1 VTDYGIF
8 QIREKIMQPEL
19 SIVVPIYNEE
29 FGIVE
34 FANQLKINLDQLHIK
49 YEVIFINDG
58 SSDATQEII
67 ESIKWSEL
75 KSFEFQF
82 NAGHMKALEA
92 GYEKSSGKLII
103 TLDSD
108 LQHPPKYIK
117 HFLDKQRETNVDV
130 VYGIRD
136 SRKEDSLFKR
146 MTAKLYYGLMRK
158 LSGINIRT
166 NAADFRLITKSVRDV
181 LVDLQEENKV
191 FRLLIPSLGY
201 REAEVLFQAEKR
213 MFGNSKYGIKNM
225 GLLALSSVL
234 SFSIKPLRW
243 AIWIGLWAVVL
254 SLVWISYV
262 IVAQFEGWVI
272 QGWSSLIAAVIL
284 FAGVQLL
291 LLGIV
296 GQYIGQIYVSQQK
309 RPKYLFKNK

>member
-1 VTDYGIF
+1 
-8 QIREKIMQPEL
+8 MQADL

-34 FANQLKINLDQLHIK
+34 FAKQLKVNLDQLRIQ

-58 SSDATQEII
+58 SSDATQDKID
-67 ESIKWSEL
+67 SIKWSEL

-103 TLDSD
+103 TMDSD

-117 HFLDKQRETNVDV
+117 HLIEKQKETKADV

-146 MTAKLYYGLMRK
+146 LTAKFYYSLMRR

-166 NAADFRLITKSVRDV
+166 NAADFRLITKHVRDT
-181 LVDLQEENKV
+181 LVELQEENKV

-201 REAEVLFQAEKR
+201 KESEVLFQAEKR
-213 MFGNSKYGIKNM
+213 IFGSSKYGIKDM
-225 GLLALSSVL
+225 GLLAISSVL
-234 SFSIKPLRW
+234 SFSIRPLRW
-243 AIWIGLWAVVL
+243 AIWIGLWAVIL

-291 LLGIV
+291 LLGLV

>member
-1 VTDYGIF
+1 
-8 QIREKIMQPEL
+8 MQPDL
-19 SIVVPIYNEE
+19 SIVVPVYNEE
-29 FGIVE
+29 LGIVE
-34 FANQLKINLDQLHIK
+34 FANQLKINLDQLQLK

-58 SSDATQEII
+58 STDATQDKID
-67 ESIKWSEL
+67 SIKWDEL

-92 GYEKSSGKLII
+92 GFEKSGGKLVL
-103 TLDSD
+103 TMDSD

-117 HFLDKQRETNVDV
+117 RFIEKQKETNAEV

-136 SRKEDSLFKR
+136 SRKEDSFFKR
-146 MTAKLYYGLMRK
+146 TTAKFYYGFVRK
-158 LSGINIRT
+158 LSGINVRT
-166 NAADFRLITKSVRDV
+166 NAADFRLITKNVRDV

-191 FRLLIPSLGY
+191 FRLLIPSLCY
-201 REAEVLFQAEKR
+201 KETEVIFQAEKR
-213 MFGNSKYGIKNM
+213 MFGSSKYGIKEM
-225 GLLALSSVL
+225 GLLALSSIL

-262 IVAQFEGWVI
+262 LIAQFQGWVI

-284 FAGVQLL
+284 FAGVQLF

-296 GQYIGQIYVSQQK
+296 GQYIGQIYVSQQR

>member
-1 VTDYGIF
+1 
-8 QIREKIMQPEL
+8 MQPDL
-19 SIVVPIYNEE
+19 SIVVPVYNEE
-29 FGIVE
+29 LGIIE
-34 FANQLKINLDQLHIK
+34 FARQLKINLDQLQMQ

-58 SSDATQEII
+58 STDATQDKI
-67 ESIKWSEL
+67 ESIKWDEL

-92 GYEKSSGKLII
+92 GFEKSTGKLVL
-103 TLDSD
+103 TMDSD

-117 HFLDKQRETNVDV
+117 NFIEKQKETNADV

-146 MTAKLYYGLMRK
+146 TTAKFYYGLVRK
-158 LSGINIRT
+158 LSGINLRT
-166 NAADFRLITKSVRDV
+166 NAADFRLITKNVRDV

-201 REAEVLFQAEKR
+201 KESEVIFQADKR
-213 MFGNSKYGIKNM
+213 MFGSSKYGIKEM
-225 GLLALSSVL
+225 GFLAISSVL

-262 IVAQFEGWVI
+262 LIAQFQGWVI

-309 RPKYLFKNK
+309 RPKYLFKTK

>member
-1 VTDYGIF
+1 V
-8 QIREKIMQPEL
+8 QPDL

-29 FGIVE
+29 LGIVE
-34 FANQLKINLDQLHIK
+34 FANQLKMNLDQLQMQ

-58 SSDATQEII
+58 STDATQDKV
-67 ESIKWSEL
+67 ESIKWDEL

-92 GYEKSSGKLII
+92 GFEKSTGKLVL
-103 TLDSD
+103 TMDSD

-117 HFLDKQRETNVDV
+117 NFIEKQKETNADV

-146 MTAKLYYGLMRK
+146 TTAKFYYGLVRK
-158 LSGINIRT
+158 LSGINLRT
-166 NAADFRLITKSVRDV
+166 NAADFRLITKNVRDV

-201 REAEVLFQAEKR
+201 KESEVIFQADKR
-213 MFGNSKYGIKNM
+213 MFGSSKYGIKEM
-225 GLLALSSVL
+225 GFLAISSVL

-262 IVAQFEGWVI
+262 LIAQFQGWVI

>member
-1 VTDYGIF
+1 
-8 QIREKIMQPEL
+8 MQADL

-34 FANQLKINLDQLHIK
+34 FAKQLKVNLDQLRIQ

-58 SSDATQEII
+58 SSDATQDKID
-67 ESIKWSEL
+67 SIKWSEL

-103 TLDSD
+103 TMDSD

-117 HFLDKQRETNVDV
+117 HLIEKQKETNADV

-146 MTAKLYYGLMRK
+146 LTAKFYYSLMRR

-166 NAADFRLITKSVRDV
+166 HAADFRLITKHVRDT
-181 LVDLQEENKV
+181 LVELQEENKV

-201 REAEVLFQAEKR
+201 KESEVLFQAEKR
-213 MFGNSKYGIKNM
+213 IFGSSKYGIKDM
-225 GLLALSSVL
+225 GLLAISSVL

-243 AIWIGLWAVVL
+243 AIWIGLWAVIL

-291 LLGIV
+291 LLGLV

>member
-1 VTDYGIF
+1 
-8 QIREKIMQPEL
+8 MQPDL
-19 SIVVPIYNEE
+19 SIVVPVFNEE

-34 FANQLKINLDQLHIK
+34 FANQLKMNLDQLQIQ

-58 SSDATQEII
+58 SSDATQDKID
-67 ESIKWSEL
+67 SIRWSEL
-75 KSFEFQF
+75 KSFEFRF

-103 TLDSD
+103 TMDSD

-117 HFLDKQRETNVDV
+117 HFIEKQRETNADV

-146 MTAKLYYGLMRK
+146 ITAKFYYGLMRK
-158 LSGINIRT
+158 LSGINIRN
-166 NAADFRLITKSVRDV
+166 NAADFRLITKSVRDI

-201 REAEVLFQAEKR
+201 NEAEVLFQAEKR
-213 MFGNSKYGIKNM
+213 IFGSSKYGIKSM
-225 GLLALSSVL
+225 GSLAISSVL

-243 AIWIGLWAVVL
+243 AIWIGLWAVVV
-254 SLVWISYV
+254 SLFWISYV

-309 RPKYLFKNK
+309 RPKYLFKTK

>member
-1 VTDYGIF
+1 MIYGIF
-8 QIREKIMQPEL
+8 PILERTMQTDL

-34 FANQLKINLDQLHIK
+34 FANQLKVNLDQLQVQ

-58 SSDATQEII
+58 SSDATQDKID
-67 ESIKWSEL
+67 SIKWSEL

-103 TLDSD
+103 TMDSD

-117 HFLDKQRETNVDV
+117 HLIEKQKETNADV
-130 VYGIRD
+130 VYGIRE

-146 MTAKLYYGLMRK
+146 LTAKFYYSLMRR

-166 NAADFRLITKSVRDV
+166 NAADFRLITKHVRDT
-181 LVDLQEENKV
+181 LVELQEENKV

-201 REAEVLFQAEKR
+201 KESEVLFQAEKR
-213 MFGNSKYGIKNM
+213 TLGSSKYGIKDM
-225 GLLALSSVL
+225 GLLAISSVL

-243 AIWIGLWAVVL
+243 AIWIGLWAVIL

-291 LLGIV
+291 LLGLV

>member
-1 VTDYGIF
+1 MKYGIS
-8 QIREKIMQPEL
+8 QIREKTMQTDL
-19 SIVVPIYNEE
+19 SIIVPVYNEE
-29 FGIVE
+29 LGIVE
-34 FANQLKINLDQLHIK
+34 FANQLKIDLDKLQIQ

-58 SSDATQEII
+58 SSDATQEKID
-67 ESIKWSEL
+67 SIKWNEL

-92 GYEKSSGKLII
+92 GFEKSSGKLII
-103 TLDSD
+103 TMDSD

-117 HFLDKQRETNVDV
+117 HFIEKQKETNSDV

-146 MTAKLYYGLMRK
+146 TTAKFYYGLVRK
-158 LSGINIRT
+158 LSGINLRT
-166 NAADFRLITKSVRDV
+166 NAADFRLITKNVRDV

-201 REAEVLFQAEKR
+201 KESEVLFQADKR
-213 MFGNSKYGIKNM
+213 KFGSSKYGIKEM
-225 GLLALSSVL
+225 GFLAISSVL

-262 IVAQFEGWVI
+262 LIAQFQGWVI

>member
-1 VTDYGIF
+1 
-8 QIREKIMQPEL
+8 MQPDL
-19 SIVVPIYNEE
+19 SIVVPVYNEE
-29 FGIVE
+29 LGIVE
-34 FANQLKINLDQLHIK
+34 FANQLKMNLDQLQMQ

-58 SSDATQEII
+58 STDSTQDKI
-67 ESIKWSEL
+67 ESIKWDEL

-92 GYEKSSGKLII
+92 GFEKSTGKLVL
-103 TLDSD
+103 TMDSD

-117 HFLDKQRETNVDV
+117 NFIEKQKETNADV

-136 SRKEDSLFKR
+136 LRKEDSLFKR
-146 MTAKLYYGLMRK
+146 TTARFYYGLVRK
-158 LSGINIRT
+158 LSGINLRT
-166 NAADFRLITKSVRDV
+166 NAADFRLITKNVRDV

-201 REAEVLFQAEKR
+201 KESEVLFQADKR
-213 MFGNSKYGIKNM
+213 VFGISKYGIKKM

-262 IVAQFEGWVI
+262 LIAQFQGWVI

>member
-1 VTDYGIF
+1 MNYGIS
-8 QIREKIMQPEL
+8 QTREKTMQTDL
-19 SIVVPIYNEE
+19 SIIVPVYNEE

-34 FANQLKINLDQLHIK
+34 FANQLKADLDMLQIK
-49 YEVIFINDG
+49 YEVIFVNDG
-58 SSDATQEII
+58 STDATQEKID
-67 ESIKWSEL
+67 SIKWDEL

-92 GYEKSSGKLII
+92 GFEKSSGKLII
-103 TLDSD
+103 TMDSD
-108 LQHPPKYIK
+108 LQHPPKYIR
-117 HFLDKQRETNVDV
+117 HFIEKQKETNADV

-146 MTAKLYYGLMRK
+146 MTAKFYYSLMRK

-201 REAEVLFQAEKR
+201 KEAEVLFQAEKR
-213 MFGNSKYGIKNM
+213 MFGSSKYGIKDM

-309 RPKYLFKNK
+309 RPKYLFKSK

>member
-1 VTDYGIF
+1 MNPD
-8 QIREKIMQPEL
+8 L
-19 SIVVPIYNEE
+19 SVVVPIYNEE
-29 FGIVE
+29 LGISE
-34 FANQLKINLDQLHIK
+34 FAQQLKSNLDDLKIQ

-58 SSDATQEII
+58 STDSSQKII
-67 ESIKWSEL
+67 NSIIWPEL
-75 KSFEFQF
+75 RSYEFQF

-92 GYEKSSGKLII
+92 GLEKSTGNLII
-103 TLDSD
+103 TMDSD
-108 LQHPPKYIK
+108 LQHPPAYIK
-117 HFLDKQRETNVDV
+117 DFINNQKETGAEV

-136 SRKEDSLFKR
+136 LRKEDGLFKR
-146 MTAKLYYGLMRK
+146 LSAKFYYKLMRK
-158 LSGINIRT
+158 LSGINIRS

-181 LVDLQEENKV
+181 LVSLEEENKI
-191 FRLLIPSLGY
+191 FRLLIPSLNFQ
-201 REAEVLFQAEKR
+201 ESQIVFQAEKR
-213 MFGNSKYGIKNM
+213 IHGKSKYGLKNM
-225 GLLALSSVL
+225 GSLAISSVL
-234 SFSIKPLRW
+234 NFSIKPLRW

-262 IVAQFEGWVI
+262 LIAQLSGWVI

-284 FAGVQLL
+284 FAGVQLF

>member
-1 VTDYGIF
+1 MVYGIF
-8 QIREKIMQPEL
+8 PILERTMQTDL

-34 FANQLKINLDQLHIK
+34 FANQLKVNLDQLQVQ

-58 SSDATQEII
+58 SSDATQDKID
-67 ESIKWSEL
+67 SIKWSEL

-103 TLDSD
+103 TMDSD

-117 HFLDKQRETNVDV
+117 HLIEKQKETNADV
-130 VYGIRD
+130 VYGIRE

-146 MTAKLYYGLMRK
+146 LTAKFYYSLMRR

-166 NAADFRLITKSVRDV
+166 NAADFRLITKHVRDT
-181 LVDLQEENKV
+181 LVELQEENKV

-201 REAEVLFQAEKR
+201 KESEVLFQAEKR
-213 MFGNSKYGIKNM
+213 TLGSSKYGIKDM
-225 GLLALSSVL
+225 GLLAISSVL

-243 AIWIGLWAVVL
+243 AIWIGLWAVIL

-291 LLGIV
+291 LLGLV

>member
-1 VTDYGIF
+1 
-8 QIREKIMQPEL
+8 MQPDL

-29 FGIVE
+29 LGIVE
-34 FANQLKINLDQLHIK
+34 FANQLKMILDQLQMQ

-58 SSDATQEII
+58 STDATQDKI
-67 ESIKWSEL
+67 ESIKWDEL

-92 GYEKSSGKLII
+92 GFEKSTGKLVL
-103 TLDSD
+103 TMDSD

-117 HFLDKQRETNVDV
+117 NFIEKQKETNADV

-136 SRKEDSLFKR
+136 LRKEDSLFKR
-146 MTAKLYYGLMRK
+146 TTARFYYGLVRK
-158 LSGINIRT
+158 LSGINLRT
-166 NAADFRLITKSVRDV
+166 NAADFRLITKNVRDV

-201 REAEVLFQAEKR
+201 KESEVLFQADKR
-213 MFGNSKYGIKNM
+213 VFGISKYGIKKM

-262 IVAQFEGWVI
+262 LIAQFQGWVI

>member
-1 VTDYGIF
+1 MNYGIS
-8 QIREKIMQPEL
+8 QIREKTMQTDL
-19 SIVVPIYNEE
+19 SIVVPVYNEE

-34 FANQLKINLDQLHIK
+34 FANQLKVDLDQLQIQ

-58 SSDATQEII
+58 STDATQEKID
-67 ESIKWSEL
+67 SIKWDEL

-92 GYEKSSGKLII
+92 GFEKSSGKLII
-103 TLDSD
+103 TMDSD
-108 LQHPPKYIK
+108 LQHPPKYIR
-117 HFLDKQRETNVDV
+117 HFIEKQKETNADV

-146 MTAKLYYGLMRK
+146 MTAKFYYSLMRK

-201 REAEVLFQAEKR
+201 KEAEVLFQAEKR
-213 MFGNSKYGIKNM
+213 MFGSSKYGIKNM

-291 LLGIV
+291 ILGIV
-296 GQYIGQIYVSQQK
+296 GQYIGQIYVSLQK

>member
-1 VTDYGIF
+1 MIYGIF
-8 QIREKIMQPEL
+8 LILERKMQADL

-34 FANQLKINLDQLHIK
+34 FAKQLKVNLDQLRIQ

-58 SSDATQEII
+58 SSDATQDKID
-67 ESIKWSEL
+67 SIKWSEL

-103 TLDSD
+103 TMDSD
-108 LQHPPKYIK
+108 LQHPPRYIK
-117 HFLDKQRETNVDV
+117 HLIEKQKETNADV

-146 MTAKLYYGLMRK
+146 LTAKFYYSLMRR

-166 NAADFRLITKSVRDV
+166 NAADFRLITKHVRDT
-181 LVDLQEENKV
+181 LVELQEENKV

-201 REAEVLFQAEKR
+201 KESEVLFQAEKR
-213 MFGNSKYGIKNM
+213 IFGSSKYGIKDM
-225 GLLALSSVL
+225 GLLAISSVL
-234 SFSIKPLRW
+234 SFSIRPLRW
-243 AIWIGLWAVVL
+243 AIWIGLWAVIL

-284 FAGVQLL
+284 FAGIQLL
-291 LLGIV
+291 LLGLV

>member
-1 VTDYGIF
+1 
-8 QIREKIMQPEL
+8 MQPDL
-19 SIVVPIYNEE
+19 SIVVPVYNEE
-29 FGIVE
+29 LGIVE
-34 FANQLKINLDQLHIK
+34 FANQLKMNLDQLQMQ

-58 SSDATQEII
+58 STDATQDKI
-67 ESIKWSEL
+67 ESIKWDEL

-92 GYEKSSGKLII
+92 GFEKSTGKLVL
-103 TLDSD
+103 TMDSD

-117 HFLDKQRETNVDV
+117 NFIEKQKETNADV

-146 MTAKLYYGLMRK
+146 TTAKFYYGLVRK
-158 LSGINIRT
+158 LSGINLRT
-166 NAADFRLITKSVRDV
+166 NAADFRLITKNVRDV

-201 REAEVLFQAEKR
+201 KESEVIFQADKR
-213 MFGNSKYGIKNM
+213 MFGSSKYGIKEM
-225 GLLALSSVL
+225 GFLAISSVL

-262 IVAQFEGWVI
+262 LIAQFQGWVI

>member
-1 VTDYGIF
+1 MKYGIS
-8 QIREKIMQPEL
+8 QIREKTMQTDL
-19 SIVVPIYNEE
+19 SIIVPVYNEE
-29 FGIVE
+29 LGIVE
-34 FANQLKINLDQLHIK
+34 FANQLKIDLDKLQIQ

-58 SSDATQEII
+58 SSDATQEKID
-67 ESIKWSEL
+67 SIKWNEL

-92 GYEKSSGKLII
+92 GFEKSSGKLII
-103 TLDSD
+103 TMDSD

-117 HFLDKQRETNVDV
+117 HFIEKQKETNSDV

-146 MTAKLYYGLMRK
+146 TTAKFYYGLVRK
-158 LSGINIRT
+158 LSGINLRT
-166 NAADFRLITKSVRDV
+166 NAADFRLITKNLRDV

-201 REAEVLFQAEKR
+201 KESEVLFQADKR
-213 MFGNSKYGIKNM
+213 KFGSSKYGIKEM
-225 GLLALSSVL
+225 GFLAISSVL

-262 IVAQFEGWVI
+262 LIAQLQGWVI

>member
-1 VTDYGIF
+1 MNYGIS
-8 QIREKIMQPEL
+8 QTREKTMQTDL
-19 SIVVPIYNEE
+19 SIIVPVYNEE

-34 FANQLKINLDQLHIK
+34 FANQLKADLDMLQIK
-49 YEVIFINDG
+49 YEVIFVNDG
-58 SSDATQEII
+58 STDATQEKID
-67 ESIKWSEL
+67 SIKWDEL

-92 GYEKSSGKLII
+92 GFEKSSGKLII
-103 TLDSD
+103 TMDSD
-108 LQHPPKYIK
+108 LQHPPKYIR
-117 HFLDKQRETNVDV
+117 HFIEKQKETNADV

-146 MTAKLYYGLMRK
+146 MTAKFYYSLMRK

-201 REAEVLFQAEKR
+201 KEAEVLFQAERR
-213 MFGNSKYGIKNM
+213 MFGSSKYGIKDM

>member
-1 VTDYGIF
+1 
-8 QIREKIMQPEL
+8 MQPDL
-19 SIVVPIYNEE
+19 SIVVPVYNEE

-34 FANQLKINLDQLHIK
+34 FANQLKMNLEQLQMQ

-58 SSDATQEII
+58 SSDRTQDKID
-67 ESIKWSEL
+67 SISWSEL
-75 KSFEFQF
+75 KSFEFRF

-92 GYEKSSGKLII
+92 GYEKSSGKFII
-103 TLDSD
+103 TMDSD

-117 HFLDKQRETNVDV
+117 HFIEKQRETNADV

-146 MTAKLYYGLMRK
+146 ITAKFYYGLMRK
-158 LSGINIRT
+158 LSGINIRN
-166 NAADFRLITKSVRDV
+166 NAADFRLITKSVRDI
-181 LVDLQEENKV
+181 LVDLQEENKI

-201 REAEVLFQAEKR
+201 NEAEVLFQAEKR
-213 MFGNSKYGIKNM
+213 IFGSSKYGIKNM
-225 GLLALSSVL
+225 GSLAISSVL

-272 QGWSSLIAAVIL
+272 QGWTSLIAAVIL

-309 RPKYLFKNK
+309 RPKFLFKTK

>member
-1 VTDYGIF
+1 
-8 QIREKIMQPEL
+8 MQPEL

>member
-1 VTDYGIF
+1 MKYGIF
-8 QIREKIMQPEL
+8 QIREKKMQPDL
-19 SIVVPIYNEE
+19 SIVVPVYNEE
-29 FGIVE
+29 LGIVE
-34 FANQLKINLDQLHIK
+34 FANQLKMNLDQLQMQ

-58 SSDATQEII
+58 STDATQDKI
-67 ESIKWSEL
+67 ESIKWDEL

-82 NAGHMKALEA
+82 NAGHMNALEA
-92 GYEKSSGKLII
+92 GFEKSTGKLVL
-103 TLDSD
+103 TMDSD

-117 HFLDKQRETNVDV
+117 NFIEKQKETNADV

-146 MTAKLYYGLMRK
+146 TTAKFYYGLVRK
-158 LSGINIRT
+158 LSGINLRT
-166 NAADFRLITKSVRDV
+166 NAADFRLITKNVRDV

-201 REAEVLFQAEKR
+201 KESEVIFQADKR
-213 MFGNSKYGIKNM
+213 IFGSSKYGIKEM
-225 GLLALSSVL
+225 GFLAISSVL

-262 IVAQFEGWVI
+262 LIAQFQGWVI

-309 RPKYLFKNK
+309 RPKYLFKTK

>member
-1 VTDYGIF
+1 
-8 QIREKIMQPEL
+8 MQPDL
-19 SIVVPIYNEE
+19 SIVVPVYNEE
-29 FGIVE
+29 LGIVE
-34 FANQLKINLDQLHIK
+34 FANQLKMNLDQLQMQ

-58 SSDATQEII
+58 STDSTQDKI
-67 ESIKWSEL
+67 ESIKWDEL

-92 GYEKSSGKLII
+92 GFEKSTGKLVL
-103 TLDSD
+103 TMDSD

-117 HFLDKQRETNVDV
+117 NFIEKQKETNADV

-136 SRKEDSLFKR
+136 LRKEDSLFKR
-146 MTAKLYYGLMRK
+146 TTARFYYGLVRK
-158 LSGINIRT
+158 LSGINLRT
-166 NAADFRLITKSVRDV
+166 NAADFRLITKNVRDV

-201 REAEVLFQAEKR
+201 KESEVLFQADKR
-213 MFGNSKYGIKNM
+213 KFGSSKYGIKEM
-225 GLLALSSVL
+225 GFLAISSVL

-262 IVAQFEGWVI
+262 LIAQLQGWVI

>member
-1 VTDYGIF
+1 MNPD
-8 QIREKIMQPEL
+8 L
-19 SIVVPIYNEE
+19 SVVVPIYNEE
-29 FGIVE
+29 LGISE
-34 FANQLKINLDQLHIK
+34 FAQQLKSNLDDLKIQ

-58 SSDATQEII
+58 STDSSQKII
-67 ESIKWSEL
+67 NSIIWPEL
-75 KSFEFQF
+75 KSYEFQF

-92 GYEKSSGKLII
+92 GLEKSTGNLII
-103 TLDSD
+103 TMDSD
-108 LQHPPKYIK
+108 LQHPPAYIK
-117 HFLDKQRETNVDV
+117 DFINNQKETGSEV

-136 SRKEDSLFKR
+136 LRKEDGLFKR
-146 MTAKLYYGLMRK
+146 LSAKFYYKLMRK
-158 LSGINIRT
+158 LSGINIRS

-181 LVDLQEENKV
+181 LVSLEEENKI
-191 FRLLIPSLGY
+191 FRLLIPSLNFQ
-201 REAEVLFQAEKR
+201 ESQIVFQAEKR
-213 MFGNSKYGIKNM
+213 IHGKSKYGFKNM
-225 GLLALSSVL
+225 GSLAISSVL
-234 SFSIKPLRW
+234 NFSIKPLRW

-262 IVAQFEGWVI
+262 LIAQFSGWVI

-284 FAGVQLL
+284 FAGVQLF

>member
-1 VTDYGIF
+1 
-8 QIREKIMQPEL
+8 MQADL

-34 FANQLKINLDQLHIK
+34 FAKQLKVNLDQLRIQ

-58 SSDATQEII
+58 SSDATQDKID
-67 ESIKWSEL
+67 SIKWSEL

-103 TLDSD
+103 TMDSD

-117 HFLDKQRETNVDV
+117 HLIEKQKETNADV

-146 MTAKLYYGLMRK
+146 LTAKFYYSLMRR

-166 NAADFRLITKSVRDV
+166 NAADFRLITKHVRDT
-181 LVDLQEENKV
+181 LVELQEENKV

-201 REAEVLFQAEKR
+201 KESEVLFQAEKR
-213 MFGNSKYGIKNM
+213 IFGSSKYGIKDM
-225 GLLALSSVL
+225 GLLAISSVL
-234 SFSIKPLRW
+234 SFSIRPLRW
-243 AIWIGLWAVVL
+243 AIWIGLWAVIL

-291 LLGIV
+291 LLGLV

>member
-1 VTDYGIF
+1 VNPD
-8 QIREKIMQPEL
+8 L
-19 SIVVPIYNEE
+19 SVVVPIYNEE
-29 FGIVE
+29 LGISE
-34 FANQLKINLDQLHIK
+34 FAQQLKSNLDDLKIQ

-58 SSDATQEII
+58 STDSSQKII
-67 ESIKWSEL
+67 NSIIWPEL
-75 KSFEFQF
+75 KSYEFQF

-92 GYEKSSGKLII
+92 GLEKSTGNLII
-103 TLDSD
+103 TMDSD
-108 LQHPPKYIK
+108 LQHPPAYIK
-117 HFLDKQRETNVDV
+117 DFINNQKETGAEV

-136 SRKEDSLFKR
+136 LRKEDGIFKR
-146 MTAKLYYGLMRK
+146 ISAKFYYKLMRK
-158 LSGINIRT
+158 LSGINIRS

-181 LVDLQEENKV
+181 LVSLEEENKI
-191 FRLLIPSLGY
+191 FRLLIPSLNFQ
-201 REAEVLFQAEKR
+201 ESQIVFQAEKR
-213 MFGNSKYGIKNM
+213 IHGKSKYGLKNM
-225 GLLALSSVL
+225 GSLAISSVL
-234 SFSIKPLRW
+234 NFSIKPLRW

-262 IVAQFEGWVI
+262 LIAQLSGWVI

-284 FAGVQLL
+284 FAGVQLF

>member
-1 VTDYGIF
+1 V
-8 QIREKIMQPEL
+8 QPDL

-29 FGIVE
+29 LGIVE
-34 FANQLKINLDQLHIK
+34 FANQLKMNLDQLQMQ

-58 SSDATQEII
+58 STDATQDKV
-67 ESIKWSEL
+67 ESIKWDEL

-92 GYEKSSGKLII
+92 GFEKSTGKLVL
-103 TLDSD
+103 TMDSD

-117 HFLDKQRETNVDV
+117 NFIEKQKETNADV

-146 MTAKLYYGLMRK
+146 TTAKFYYGLVRK
-158 LSGINIRT
+158 LSGINLRT
-166 NAADFRLITKSVRDV
+166 NAADFRLITKNVRDV

-201 REAEVLFQAEKR
+201 KESEVIFQADKR
-213 MFGNSKYGIKNM
+213 MFGSSKYGIKEM
-225 GLLALSSVL
+225 GFLAISSVL

-262 IVAQFEGWVI
+262 LIAQFQGWVI

-309 RPKYLFKNK
+309 RPKYLFKTK

>member
-1 VTDYGIF
+1 
-8 QIREKIMQPEL
+8 MQPDL
-19 SIVVPIYNEE
+19 SIVVPVYNEE
-29 FGIVE
+29 LGIVE
-34 FANQLKINLDQLHIK
+34 FANQLKMNLDQLQMQ

-58 SSDATQEII
+58 STDSTQDKI
-67 ESIKWSEL
+67 ESIKWDEL

-92 GYEKSSGKLII
+92 GFEKSTGKLVL
-103 TLDSD
+103 TMDSD

-117 HFLDKQRETNVDV
+117 NFIEKQKETNADV

-136 SRKEDSLFKR
+136 LRKEDSLFKR
-146 MTAKLYYGLMRK
+146 TTAKFYYGLVRK
-158 LSGINIRT
+158 LSGINLRT
-166 NAADFRLITKSVRDV
+166 NAADFRLITKNVRDV

-201 REAEVLFQAEKR
+201 KESEVLFQADKR
-213 MFGNSKYGIKNM
+213 KFGSSKYGIKEM
-225 GLLALSSVL
+225 GFLAISSVL

-262 IVAQFEGWVI
+262 LIAQLQGWVI

>member
-1 VTDYGIF
+1 MIYGIF
-8 QIREKIMQPEL
+8 LILERTMQTDL

-34 FANQLKINLDQLHIK
+34 FANQLKVNLDQLQVQ

-58 SSDATQEII
+58 SSDATQDKID
-67 ESIKWSEL
+67 SIKWSEL

-103 TLDSD
+103 TMDSD

-117 HFLDKQRETNVDV
+117 HLIEKQKETNADV
-130 VYGIRD
+130 VYGIRE

-146 MTAKLYYGLMRK
+146 LTAKFYYSLMRR

-166 NAADFRLITKSVRDV
+166 NAADFRLITKHVRDT
-181 LVDLQEENKV
+181 LVELQEENKV

-201 REAEVLFQAEKR
+201 KESEVLFQAEKR
-213 MFGNSKYGIKNM
+213 TLGSSKYGIKDM
-225 GLLALSSVL
+225 GLLAISSVL

-243 AIWIGLWAVVL
+243 AIWIGLWAVIL

-291 LLGIV
+291 LLGLV

>member
-1 VTDYGIF
+1 MQTD
-8 QIREKIMQPEL
+8 L
-19 SIVVPIYNEE
+19 SIIVPVYNEE
-29 FGIVE
+29 LGIVE
-34 FANQLKINLDQLHIK
+34 FANQLKIDLDKLQIQ

-58 SSDATQEII
+58 SSDSTQEKID
-67 ESIKWSEL
+67 SIKWKEL

-92 GYEKSSGKLII
+92 GFEKSGGKLII
-103 TLDSD
+103 TMDSD

-117 HFLDKQRETNVDV
+117 HFIEKQKETNSDV

-146 MTAKLYYGLMRK
+146 TTAKFYYGLVRK
-158 LSGINIRT
+158 LSGINLRT
-166 NAADFRLITKSVRDV
+166 NAADFRLITKNVRDV

-201 REAEVLFQAEKR
+201 KESEVLFQADKR
-213 MFGNSKYGIKNM
+213 KFGSSKYGIKEM
-225 GLLALSSVL
+225 GFLAISSVL

-262 IVAQFEGWVI
+262 LIAQIQGWVI

>member
-1 VTDYGIF
+1 MQTD
-8 QIREKIMQPEL
+8 L
-19 SIVVPIYNEE
+19 SIIVPVYNEE

-34 FANQLKINLDQLHIK
+34 FANQLKADLDMLQIK
-49 YEVIFINDG
+49 YEVIFVNDG
-58 SSDATQEII
+58 STDATQEKID
-67 ESIKWSEL
+67 SIKWDEL

-92 GYEKSSGKLII
+92 GFEKSSGKLII
-103 TLDSD
+103 TMDSD
-108 LQHPPKYIK
+108 LQHPPKYIR
-117 HFLDKQRETNVDV
+117 HFIEKQKETNADV

-136 SRKEDSLFKR
+136 SRKEDSLFKS
-146 MTAKLYYGLMRK
+146 MTAKFYYSLMRK

-166 NAADFRLITKSVRDV
+166 NAADFRLITRSVRDV
-181 LVDLQEENKV
+181 LVDLQEEIKV

-201 REAEVLFQAEKR
+201 KEAEVLFQAEKR
-213 MFGNSKYGIKNM
+213 MFGSSKYGIKDM

>member
-1 VTDYGIF
+1 MQTD
-8 QIREKIMQPEL
+8 L
-19 SIVVPIYNEE
+19 SIIVPVYNEE

-34 FANQLKINLDQLHIK
+34 FANQLKADLDMLQIK
-49 YEVIFINDG
+49 YEVIFVNDG
-58 SSDATQEII
+58 STDATQEKID
-67 ESIKWSEL
+67 SIKWDEL

-92 GYEKSSGKLII
+92 GFEKSSGKLVI
-103 TLDSD
+103 TMDSD
-108 LQHPPKYIK
+108 LQHPPKYIR
-117 HFLDKQRETNVDV
+117 HFIEKQKETNADV
-130 VYGIRD
+130 VYGIRE

-146 MTAKLYYGLMRK
+146 MTAKFYYSLMRK

-201 REAEVLFQAEKR
+201 KEAEVLFQAERR
-213 MFGNSKYGIKNM
+213 MFGSSKYGIKDM

>member
-1 VTDYGIF
+1 
-8 QIREKIMQPEL
+8 MQPDL

-29 FGIVE
+29 LGIVE
-34 FANQLKINLDQLHIK
+34 FANQLKVNLDQLQMQ

-58 SSDATQEII
+58 STDATQDQI
-67 ESIKWSEL
+67 ETIKWDEL

-82 NAGHMKALEA
+82 NAGHMKALDA
-92 GYEKSSGKLII
+92 GFEKSTGKLVL
-103 TLDSD
+103 TMDSD

-117 HFLDKQRETNVDV
+117 NFIEKQKETNADV

-136 SRKEDSLFKR
+136 LRKEDSLFKR
-146 MTAKLYYGLMRK
+146 TTAKFYYGLVRK
-158 LSGINIRT
+158 LSGINLRT
-166 NAADFRLITKSVRDV
+166 NAADFRLITKNVRDV

-201 REAEVLFQAEKR
+201 KESEVIFQADKR
-213 MFGNSKYGIKNM
+213 MFGSSKYGIKEM
-225 GLLALSSVL
+225 GFLAISSVL

-262 IVAQFEGWVI
+262 LIAQFQGWVI

-309 RPKYLFKNK
+309 RPKYLFKTK

>member
-1 VTDYGIF
+1 
-8 QIREKIMQPEL
+8 MQPDL
-19 SIVVPIYNEE
+19 SIVVPVYNEE
-29 FGIVE
+29 LGIVE
-34 FANQLKINLDQLHIK
+34 FANQLKMNLDQLQMQ

-58 SSDATQEII
+58 STDSTQDKI
-67 ESIKWSEL
+67 ESIKWDEL

-92 GYEKSSGKLII
+92 GFEKSTGKLVL
-103 TLDSD
+103 TMDSD

-117 HFLDKQRETNVDV
+117 NFIEKQKETNADV

-146 MTAKLYYGLMRK
+146 TTAKFYYGLVRK
-158 LSGINIRT
+158 LSGINLRT
-166 NAADFRLITKSVRDV
+166 NAADFRLITKNVRDV

-201 REAEVLFQAEKR
+201 KESEVIFQADKR
-213 MFGNSKYGIKNM
+213 MFGSSKYGIKEM
-225 GLLALSSVL
+225 GFLAISSVL

-262 IVAQFEGWVI
+262 LIAQFQGWVI

>member
-1 VTDYGIF
+1 
-8 QIREKIMQPEL
+8 MQPDL
-19 SIVVPIYNEE
+19 SIVVPVYNEE
-29 FGIVE
+29 LGIVE
-34 FANQLKINLDQLHIK
+34 FANRLKMNLDQLQMQ

-58 SSDATQEII
+58 STDSTQDKI
-67 ESIKWSEL
+67 ESIKWDEL

-92 GYEKSSGKLII
+92 GFEKSTGKLVL
-103 TLDSD
+103 TMDSD

-117 HFLDKQRETNVDV
+117 NFIEKQKETNADV

-136 SRKEDSLFKR
+136 LRKEDSLFKR
-146 MTAKLYYGLMRK
+146 TTARFYYGLVRK
-158 LSGINIRT
+158 LSGINLRT
-166 NAADFRLITKSVRDV
+166 NAADFRLITKNVRDV

-201 REAEVLFQAEKR
+201 KESEVLFQADKR
-213 MFGNSKYGIKNM
+213 VFGISKYGIKKM

-262 IVAQFEGWVI
+262 LIAQFQGWVI

>member
-1 VTDYGIF
+1 
-8 QIREKIMQPEL
+8 MQPDL
-19 SIVVPIYNEE
+19 SIVVPVYNEE
-29 FGIVE
+29 LGIVE
-34 FANQLKINLDQLHIK
+34 FANQLKMNLDQLQMQ

-58 SSDATQEII
+58 STDATQDKI
-67 ESIKWSEL
+67 ESIKWDEL
-75 KSFEFQF
+75 KSYEFQF

-92 GYEKSSGKLII
+92 GFEKSAGKLVL
-103 TLDSD
+103 TMDSD

-117 HFLDKQRETNVDV
+117 NFIEKQKETNADV

-146 MTAKLYYGLMRK
+146 TTAKFYYCLIRK
-158 LSGINIRT
+158 LSGINLRT
-166 NAADFRLITKSVRDV
+166 NAADFRLVTKNVRDV

-201 REAEVLFQAEKR
+201 KESEVFFQADKR
-213 MFGNSKYGIKNM
+213 MFGSSKYGIKEM
-225 GLLALSSVL
+225 GFLAISSVL

-262 IVAQFEGWVI
+262 VIAQLQGWVI